1 MLLTNLF
8 RLQSKLRLT
17 LFLICSYFFSESE
30 AHCSYKIVLKKKRVY
45 EISALRIGQ
54 QSHFETM
61 LISNLSQDKLKHNT
75 KEKI

>member
-30 AHCSYKIVLKKKRVY
+30 AHCSYKIVLKKK
-45 EISALRIGQ
+45 ECMIK
-54 QSHFETM
+54 
-61 LISNLSQDKLKHNT
+61 DKYNNDWLNPFKYAPRN
-75 KEKI
+75 